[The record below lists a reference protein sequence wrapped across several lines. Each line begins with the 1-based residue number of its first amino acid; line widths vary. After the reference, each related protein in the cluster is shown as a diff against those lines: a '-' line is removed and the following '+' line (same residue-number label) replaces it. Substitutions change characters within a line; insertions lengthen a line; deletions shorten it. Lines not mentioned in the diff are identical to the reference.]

1 MDCLATRDIL
11 CVLGELEPGGG
22 GAGVNVEGVPAVLVR
37 DDLVAA
43 AGLLDLPVV
52 LAVVVINNPAAVF
65 LELAEL
71 SLLVDGVIEVLAR
84 VILGPEE
91 ETEDTAVLGTALT
104 LLANVDVIL
113 AWDLDLSSDFSRLQL
128 AATDEAC

>member
-1 MDCLATRDIL
+1 M
-11 CVLGELEPGGG
+11 GP
-22 GAGVNVEGVPAVLVR
+22 VLVR
-37 DDLVAA
+37 DDLVVAA

-91 ETEDTAVLGTALT
+91 ETTVFGNRIVWADHVGKVYEQGNHVRFVDQNWLLRDT
-104 LLANVDVIL
+104 
-113 AWDLDLSSDFSRLQL
+113 
-128 AATDEAC
+128 TDEAKNMRMTLGCAYDSGARQRFPDKCKFF